1 MKKTIRKILFAS
13 LFVLTLS
20 CLLSFSFTASA
31 EVYVGDC
38 GAEGDNVTWE
48 LDTETGVLTFSGEG
62 KMAEDDV
69 PDDIGEWYSYSDNI
83 KKFVFEDNI
92 ETKSKPFYS
101 TSALTEVVI
110 GNNVVFSGVDSADN
124 LKKITIGDNAVIG
137 DNAFDWC
144 YDIEEITIGENVTVG
159 SWAFECGMPSDTH
172 ARVTIKSIKN
182 AGEYAFCGCDIS
194 GTVVILDDAVIGNKA
209 LSPNTYD
216 ERRSK
221 TLKKVIIGDNVSLGE
236 RALADNYALATV
248 EVNGKFKYIGEGVFY
263 GTKIDRA
270 SENYVA
276 IDGALFD
283 VNSDLAYIDDSY
295 YIVAENIFSWKDAY
309 FGFSKTKWNK
319 INCGDENN
327 GYLRKFNHK
336 HSFEAEYD
344 YREGTL
350 KGVCICGVENEA
362 SYIEIQNL
370 KATVTDTSVTLKWDY
385 MFDASG
391 YSVYRYD
398 TAKKKWVNLEK
409 ECYDNSYKIKKL
421 ESDTEYKFAVRMFV
435 EDEENKI
442 YGTKY
447 TEITVK
453 TKLGKPELTAC
464 GGYKSIRLDWK
475 AVDGADGYLVY
486 KKVNGKWDAVK
497 STTKLYYTEKDLSSG
512 KEYAYAVKAYEL
524 NGGKRVYAPSYSSVS
539 VTAKLYNPKVT
550 YERDIKSITLKWDKV
565 TTATG
570 YRIYQLVNGKWKAIK
585 TTTATSYTVNKLKAD
600 TKYSFAVRSYVKVN
614 GSTKWASSY
623 TRVTVTT
630 LDYTPIKAT
639 GLKGQYLSKTS
650 VKISWNKSEDAVGYY
665 LYRYNSSTKKYTV
678 VAKTKNLSATLKD
691 IDLSKTNYFTVRTY
705 KKVDGKTYWSGYSAK
720 YKLLSIPTSAEA
732 VRIYNESEM
741 QGEVWLNYTMGYDT
755 KICNPNKSIRIGDN
769 RYYLLNHK
777 KINTV
782 SAYKNHLYK
791 YFDKKIIDDVVERC
805 FVVRN
810 GKVYVGAAA
819 AGHSGSLN
827 LSGTKFIGYTD
838 FSEKGI
844 TYKVKIKLEDDSPD
858 GRYSY
863 YEEETVHLIQQNG
876 RWVRT
881 YDEFGLFLSNA
892 YWPGSGYNPYN
903 V

>member
-13 LFVLTLS
+13 LFVLTFS
-20 CLLSFSFTASA
+20 CLLAFSFTASA
-31 EVYVGDC
+31 EIYGGEC

-48 LDTETGVLTFSGEG
+48 FDSETGVLTFSGEG
-62 KMAEDDV
+62 KMINIYESNSDEYWSD
-69 PDDIGEWYSYSDNI
+69 YSRDI
-83 KKFVFEDNI
+83 KKLVVGDNVDTNNNNFDYMWNI
-92 ETKSKPFYS
+92 
-101 TSALTEVVI
+101 TEVIIGDNVI
-110 GNNVVFSGVDSADN
+110 FEGVRSAYY
-124 LKKITIGDNAVIG
+124 LERITIGDNVTIAENAFLDSYNLEEVAIGEAVTIEGAAFGYGMPG
-137 DNAFDWC
+137 DNVVK
-144 YDIEEITIGENVTVG
+144 VTV
-159 SWAFECGMPSDTH
+159 
-172 ARVTIKSIKN
+172 KSIKN
-182 AGEYAFCGCDIS
+182 AGLNAFASCDIY
-194 GTVVILDDAVIGNKA
+194 GTVVILDNAVIGRRA

-248 EVNGKFKYIGEGVFY
+248 EVNGKFKYIGSNVFSS
-263 GTKIDRA
+263 TKFYRA
-270 SENYVA
+270 FENYVV

-283 VNSDLAYIDDSY
+283 VKSDPAYIDDSY
-295 YIVAENIFSWKDAY
+295 YIVAENVFSYKDAY

-319 INCGDENN
+319 INCGDEND

-385 MFDASG
+385 MFDARG

-398 TAKKKWVNLEK
+398 TAKKKWVTLEK
-409 ECYDNSYKIKKL
+409 ECYGNSYKIKNLKPN
-421 ESDTEYKFAVRMFV
+421 TEYKFAVRMFV
-435 EDEENKI
+435 EDEETKI
-442 YGTKY
+442 YAPKY

-453 TKLGKPELTAC
+453 TKLGKPVLSAY

-497 STTKLYYTEKDLSSG
+497 STTKLYYAEKDLSSG

-623 TRVTVTT
+623 TKVTVTT
-630 LDYTPIKAT
+630 LDYTPINASVLR
-639 GLKGQYLSKTS
+639 GEYLSDTS

-665 LYRYNSSTKKYTV
+665 LYSYNSSSKKYKL
-678 VAKTKNLSATLKD
+678 VAKTTKLSVTLTD
-691 IDLSKTNYFTVRTY
+691 VDLSKNNYYAVRTY

-720 YKLLSIPTSAEA
+720 LKVLAVPSSAKIVEIFNRGVFDAAYWWGWKPYNSKMFDYNDIFYGEEGEYARIKTS
-732 VRIYNESEM
+732 
-741 QGEVWLNYTMGYDT
+741 
-755 KICNPNKSIRIGDN
+755 KIKTPED
-769 RYYLLNHK
+769 LK
-777 KINTV
+777 K
-782 SAYKNHLYK
+782 HLYRYIEK
-791 YFDKKIIDDVVERC
+791 DLVDGMVDGHIIKK
-805 FVVRN
+805 N
-810 GKVYVGAAA
+810 GKLYYMIDRK
-819 AGHSGSLN
+819 AGGSGGID
-827 LSGTKFIGYTD
+827 LSGTKLVSKNYNNGNLKCKF
-838 FSEKGI
+838 
-844 TYKVKIKLEDDSPD
+844 KVL
-858 GRYSY
+858 Y
-863 YEEETVHLIQQNG
+863 YESSDG
-876 RWVRT
+876 T
-881 YDEFGLFLSNA
+881 YDTDYITVELKLQDGNWVLVEDLEWISLMYTA
-892 YWPGSGYNPYN
+892 DWSGAPYNPYN
-903 V
+903 I